1 MPPGKGYL
9 FHKSGHPF
17 RLFKIVGFYE
27 LPNIIRIET
36 YSRIVQP
43 DSQFAIMDSL
53 FQVFNAIFLLITHHI
68 FQDVPLYE
76 APSGLD
82 YKLHRL
88 HLSFIMFR
96 CLHPCV
102 PPRTWLFVPAISA
115 GLPPQIPLRHQ
126 LSPRCTSGSKYRNC
140 ERIWGIE
147 WRRW

>member
-17 RLFKIVGFYE
+17 RLYEIVGFYE
-27 LPNIIRIET
+27 LPDIIRIET

-43 DSQFAIMDSL
+43 DSQFTIMDSL
-53 FQVFNAIFLLITHHI
+53 FQVFDAIFLLITHHV

-88 HLSFIMFR
+88 HLPFIMFR
-96 CLHPCV
+96 CLHPCA
-102 PPRTWLFVPAISA
+102 PPRTWLFVPVISA
-115 GLPPQIPLRHQ
+115 GLLPLILLLPW
-126 LSPRCTSGSKYRNC
+126 LSPRCTSYSRYRNYGK
-140 ERIWGIE
+140 IWVIE